1 MDYEEGIKVHFA
13 TKGEEGTKGQDATK
27 GEDVEIKADETEDF
41 EKGVSYELELKEE
54 QAENDNPF
62 EMNESSS
69 DHSRT

>member
-1 MDYEEGIKVHFA
+1 MDYEEGIKVQFA
-13 TKGEEGTKGQDATK
+13 TKGEDATTKGQ
-27 GEDVEIKADETEDF
+27 DVEIKADETEDF